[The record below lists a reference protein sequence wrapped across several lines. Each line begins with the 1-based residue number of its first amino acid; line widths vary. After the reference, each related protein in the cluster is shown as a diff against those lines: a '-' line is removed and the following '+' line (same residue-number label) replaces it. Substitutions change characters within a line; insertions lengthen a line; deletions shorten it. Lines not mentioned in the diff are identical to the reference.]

1 VVSSDEVLMAVR
13 VEEAAAPHSD
23 ETQADT
29 TDRRLP
35 TTNRGLVMYH
45 SWVTVY

>member
-23 ETQADT
+23 VTRADT
-29 TDRRLP
+29 TDRHLP
-35 TTNRGLVMYH
+35 ATNQDLVMYR
-45 SWVTVY
+45 SWVMVY